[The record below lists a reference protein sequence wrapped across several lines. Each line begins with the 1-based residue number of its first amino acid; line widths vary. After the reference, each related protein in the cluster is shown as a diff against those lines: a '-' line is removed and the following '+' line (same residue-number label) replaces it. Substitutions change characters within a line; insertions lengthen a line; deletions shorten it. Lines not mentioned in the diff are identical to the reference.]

1 MLDRLKNRLGDAVK
15 KIARSPGVDR
25 DLIKALAKDIQR
37 ALLEAGVDVR
47 LVFKITCR
55 LQERAINETPPP
67 GLSRKSHII
76 KTPYDE
82 LAKMVGTESDFDFAP
97 GVQNKL
103 VLLGMQG
110 SGKTT
115 TAAKLARLLTGQ
127 GYKVGVIGADTYI
140 PPPRPDTAAWPS
152 RGAGVIGADTYR
164 PGALVQ
170 LRTMCERSNVEV
182 YGEENSKD
190 SPGIVGNGL
199 RHFGRQQLDIII
211 IDTAGR
217 HKEEKEM
224 LEEMDRIRSVAEPS
238 RAGPGAAR
246 HRRDHRYAVLQA
258 GGGVPQD
265 RPGGRHHSDK
275 AGQLLKGG
283 RGAGRIGGHGGQ
295 DHVHWDRRA
304 HLRPGKVLAHA
315 VRGKAAGR
323 GRRNGCRGRF
333 EIADAE
339 LVYGDV

>member
-67 GLSRKSHII
+67 GLSRKGHII
-76 KTPYDE
+76 KILYDE

-190 SPGIVGNGL
+190 FPGIVGNGL

-224 LEEMDRIRSVAEPS
+224 LEEMDRIRSVAEPDLALLVIDGTVGMQCFRQAEAFHKTVPVGGIIVTKLDS
-238 RAGPGAAR
+238 SSKGGGALAASAATGAR
-246 HRRDHRYAVLQA
+246 IMYIGTGERIDDLEKFSPTRFVGRLLGA
-258 GGGVPQD
+258 GGGTD
-265 RPGGRHHSDK
+265 
-275 AGQLLKGG
+275 AGEGLK
-283 RGAGRIGGHGGQ
+283 
-295 DHVHWDRRA
+295 
-304 HLRPGKVLAHA
+304 
-315 VRGKAAGR
+315 
-323 GRRNGCRGRF
+323 
-333 EIADAE
+333 
-339 LVYGDV
+339 